1 MSNERVVTAVTTAL
15 TEAQRVNERTN
26 AFITICNDEALNAA
40 RAIPTDAPLGGEP
53 IVVKD
58 NIATKGIRTTAGS
71 KALADYVPLTD
82 ATVVERLQNAGA
94 VVVAKANLDE
104 FGMGATGENSAFGST
119 AHPFDDTLVPGG
131 SSSGSAVAV
140 ATGVVRVALGT
151 DTGGS
156 VRQPAA
162 FCRIYGYK
170 PTYGLIPRTGVIPY
184 TSSLDSVGVF
194 GASIDD
200 IARVVPYIVGRDG
213 HDELVTVD
221 AWDDLPPPQTE
232 RATLGV
238 VKQFSDYGD
247 AEFQHW
253 FAEQLEHL
261 SETFNITTVDIP
273 LAAHTSALYAAIANA
288 EGVSNLARY
297 TGMLFGSHTA
307 PESAGQVHAITENR
321 TALLGSEV
329 KKRLLVGMHVTAAE
343 QIATLYE
350 RAVRAR
356 ANLREEVRHA
366 LAGITA
372 LITPT
377 VSHDPF
383 TLGAD
388 RTVTPLPHTLSDRML
403 QLANLAG
410 CCAISLPGSGKQYRG
425 IQLVGAGG
433 ADRQL
438 LHLANDV
445 NAQVR
450 RSPNV

>member
-1 MSNERVVTAVTTAL
+1 MSNERVVSAVQAAL

-26 AFITICNDEALNAA
+26 AFITICTDEALASA
-40 RAIPTDAPLGGEP
+40 RAVPADAPLSGEP
-53 IVVKD
+53 VVVKD

-71 KALADYVPLTD
+71 NMLAAYIPLED
-82 ATVVERLQNAGA
+82 ATVVTRLHQAGA

-104 FGMGATGENSAFGST
+104 FGMGATGETSAFGST
-119 AHPFDDTLVPGG
+119 KHPDDETLVPGG

-140 ATGVVRVALGT
+140 AAGVTRVALGT

-194 GASIDD
+194 GAGVDD
-200 IARVVPYIVGRDG
+200 IARIVPHLVGHDG
-213 HDELVTVD
+213 HDELVTVGS
-221 AWDDLPPPQTE
+221 WDDLPAPQPG
-232 RATLGV
+232 RAKLGIV
-238 VKQFSDYGD
+238 RQFREYPDEEFTQWFD
-247 AEFQHW
+247 AHL
-253 FAEQLEHL
+253 AAL
-261 SETFNITTVDIP
+261 SELFDIVEVDIP
-273 LAAHTSALYAAIANA
+273 LAAHTGSMYATIANA

-307 PESAGQVHAITENR
+307 PEAPGQVAAITDNR
-321 TALLGSEV
+321 AALLGAEV
-329 KKRLLVGMHVTAAE
+329 KKRLIVGMHVTAAE
-343 QIATLYE
+343 QIDTLYA

-356 ANLREEVRHA
+356 ANLRAEVA
-366 LAGITA
+366 NVFGEVDA

-383 TLGAD
+383 RLGED
-388 RTVTPLPHTLSDRML
+388 RTVKTLPHMRSDRML
-403 QLANLAG
+403 QLVNLAG
-410 CCAISLPGSGKQYRG
+410 CCAISIPGMGAQYRG
-425 IQLVGAGG
+425 IQLVGAGE

-438 LHLANDV
+438 LALAREVAGHLSLA
-445 NAQVR
+445 
-450 RSPNV
+450 PTL